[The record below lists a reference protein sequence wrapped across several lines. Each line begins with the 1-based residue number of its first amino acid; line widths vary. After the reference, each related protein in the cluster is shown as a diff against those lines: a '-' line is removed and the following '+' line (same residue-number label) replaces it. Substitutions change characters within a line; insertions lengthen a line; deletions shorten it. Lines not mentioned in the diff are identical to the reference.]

1 MKKQDLDKV
10 PQLLD
15 YLLNLDAPD
24 QHRQTEQLIAQNE
37 NIRQL
42 YDILRQ
48 NLALLDN
55 WRDETAPESLAEGTL
70 KYVEEQEKARK
81 WASAPAD
88 FVAHRIEQEVPKDA
102 ISYGSRSRWVLHNL
116 RDIIAVA
123 ASIMLVMGLL
133 HPAFR
138 NARLRSQQLAC
149 ANQLGRIG
157 FASNNYASDNNGYL
171 PRLPRQ
177 PGDKW
182 WSVGQQGSNSSNTY
196 LLVRQGYLPAQVFLC
211 PGVDNKS
218 VQLRLQ
224 INPQQLK
231 TMHDFPGRGYVNYSF
246 RLIVSSQPLTRDN
259 INNVLPIVSDQNPIF
274 ARFNSEKST
283 ELDLTQNKTLLMSN
297 SPNHANRGQNLLFP
311 DGSVRFVTDRLYQS
325 GPDRDDIF
333 TIRAIFRYSGTEM
346 PKSDRDI
353 FIH

>member
-1 MKKQDLDKV
+1 MKKQDLDRI

-24 QHRQTEQLIAQNE
+24 QHRQTEQLIAQDE

-42 YDILRQ
+42 YDLLRQ

-55 WRDETAPESLAEGTL
+55 WRDEAVPEGLAEGTL

-81 WASAPAD
+81 WAPAPAD
-88 FVAHRIEQEVPKDA
+88 FVAHRIEDKLPKDVT
-102 ISYGSRSRWVLHNL
+102 SYVSRSRWVLHNL

-123 ASIMLVMGLL
+123 ASIILIFGLL
-133 HPAFR
+133 YPVSR

-149 ANQLGRIG
+149 ATQLGRIG

-177 PGDKW
+177 AGAKW
-182 WSVGQQGSNSSNTY
+182 WSVGQPGSNSSNAY
-196 LLVRQGYLPAQVFLC
+196 LMVRQGYLPGQVFLC

-231 TMHDFPGRGYVNYSF
+231 TMQDFPGREYVNYSF
-246 RLIVSSQPLTRDN
+246 RLIISRQPLTRDN
-259 INNVLPIVSDQNPIF
+259 INNALPIISDQNPIF
-274 ARFNSEKST
+274 ARFDSEKRT
-283 ELDLTQNKTLLMSN
+283 ELDLTQDKKLLMSN

-325 GPDRDDIF
+325 GPERDDIF
-333 TIRAIFRYSGTEM
+333 TIRATFRYRGTEL
-346 PKSDRDI
+346 PKSDGDI